1 MLRIGT
7 FGSSRISHPAL
18 IEPSASVPEVTVAA
32 VAARDL
38 PRAEAF
44 ALRHG
49 IPKAYGSY
57 QEMLDDPDVDAIY
70 NPLPN
75 SLHGPWTL
83 RAIAAGKHVLCEKP
97 FASNADEPAQ
107 VAQAAAG
114 SGLVVMEAMH
124 YRYHPLIRRLC
135 ELVAEFGG
143 ARHLQAWT
151 SFAIA
156 DPGDIRY
163 DFALGGGALMD
174 GGCYAIDCLRLLGG
188 DPASVTGALADPVAA
203 DAGGEVAD
211 RSMAVRLAFP
221 GGATGWFEST
231 FTRDGEFRA
240 DLHVICRDG
249 LVRLDNFI
257 FPQRGRLVAT
267 RDGAVVTEEAGDGES
282 TYVHQLRAFA
292 AAISSGDPVPTTAE
306 NAAETMR
313 LIDDAY
319 RAAGLAPRPAAGLA
333 SRPAAGGALPA
344 DGPADGPG

>member
-1 MLRIGT
+1 
-7 FGSSRISHPAL
+7 
-18 IEPSASVPEVTVAA
+18 
-32 VAARDL
+32 
-38 PRAEAF
+38 
-44 ALRHG
+44 
-49 IPKAYGSY
+49 
-57 QEMLDDPDVDAIY
+57 
-70 NPLPN
+70 
-75 SLHGPWTL
+75 
-83 RAIAAGKHVLCEKP
+83 
-97 FASNADEPAQ
+97 
-107 VAQAAAG
+107 
-114 SGLVVMEAMH
+114 
-124 YRYHPLIRRLC
+124 
-135 ELVAEFGG
+135 
-143 ARHLQAWT
+143 
-151 SFAIA
+151 
-156 DPGDIRY
+156 
-163 DFALGGGALMD
+163 
-174 GGCYAIDCLRLLGG
+174 LLGG